1 MATLIQFLA
10 LLPLLAAQLD
20 AVEQRHFPR
29 PVQPDEWESIAL
41 ALSANP
47 DVLRGVV
54 RDQSFRVDERL
65 TVLSFFLG
73 PPAGKYKRGELGV
86 VLIRDH
92 KLKQIERG
100 PMGNPTAIDAVG
112 FLDLNDDG
120 LRDMV
125 MFIRYL
131 SPPGPKEWPAKVFLV
146 GRKDGTFAIDPRL
159 APWAV
164 EAKTIAEIKALM
176 KEANK
181 PAAPPPP
188 PTHTYVMDGFLDKG
202 KLKCTGKAAMEK
214 DRDEDKS
221 PCLVWTL
228 SGVKCKGKGDADWV
242 HGDAK
247 NLEDASA
254 RICFKKGSW
263 EYVDDLPG
271 LGSCDVNQAKEAM
284 PAKISPAKAKFVL
297 GCMWTCRGDA
307 RESCEG
313 AASYEFVPLPAG
325 AAKQ

>member
-1 MATLIQFLA
+1 M
-10 LLPLLAAQLD
+10 D
-20 AVEQRHFPR
+20 
-29 PVQPDEWESIAL
+29 
-41 ALSANP
+41 
-47 DVLRGVV
+47 
-54 RDQSFRVDERL
+54 
-65 TVLSFFLG
+65 
-73 PPAGKYKRGELGV
+73 
-86 VLIRDH
+86 
-92 KLKQIERG
+92 
-100 PMGNPTAIDAVG
+100 NPTAIDAVG

-125 MFIRYL
+125 MFTRYL
-131 SPPGPKEWPAKVFLV
+131 SPSGSKEWPAKFLLV
-146 GRKDGTFAIDPRL
+146 GRKDGTFAFDPHL
-159 APWAV
+159 APWAA
-164 EAKTIAEIKALM
+164 EAKTIAEIKARM